1 MSFTGINATNGQ
13 HMAGVEHLKQSIR
26 DILTTRIGTRVM
38 RRDYGSRLPE
48 LVDNP
53 MGEFLKAEL
62 FAATAEA
69 LVRWEPRFRLDRV
82 YLDAA
87 SAEGRIVLAV
97 EGRILIDDEPLTLE
111 GIEIN

>member
-1 MSFTGINATNGQ
+1 MDGINTNTGKRLS
-13 HMAGVEHLKQSIR
+13 GVAHLRQSIR

-53 MGEFLKAEL
+53 MNELLKVEL

-69 LVRWEPRFRLDRV
+69 LVKWEPRFRLDRV
-82 YLDAA
+82 YIQSASDA
-87 SAEGRIVLAV
+87 GKIVLEL
-97 EGRILIDDEPLTLE
+97 EGKLLINNEPVRLE
-111 GIEIN
+111 GIEIT

>member
-1 MSFTGINATNGQ
+1 MNGINASTGERLSG
-13 HMAGVEHLKQSIR
+13 AEHLKQSVK

-53 MGEFLKAEL
+53 MGELLKVEL

-69 LVRWEPRFRLDRV
+69 LARWEPRIRLSRV
-82 YLDAA
+82 YLSDVNSDGGIALTL
-87 SAEGRIVLAV
+87 EGI
-97 EGRILIDDEPLTLE
+97 ILLNNEPVRLE

>member
-1 MSFTGINATNGQ
+1 MIGINASTGKA
-13 HMAGVEHLKQSIR
+13 MGGSAHLKQSVR

-53 MGEFLKAEL
+53 MGELLKAEL

-69 LVRWEPRFRLDRV
+69 LARWEPRIRLDRV
-82 YLDAA
+82 YLSDVS
-87 SAEGRIVLAV
+87 SAGRISITV
-97 EGRILIDDEPLTLE
+97 EGRILINNEPIRLE
-111 GIEIN
+111 GIEIT

>member
-1 MSFTGINATNGQ
+1 MNGIDASNGKRLS
-13 HMAGVEHLKQSIR
+13 GVDHLKQSIR

-53 MGEFLKAEL
+53 MNELLKVEL

-69 LVRWEPRFRLDRV
+69 LAKWEPRFRLDRV
-82 YLDAA
+82 YLSDA
-87 SAEGRIVLAV
+87 SADGRIVLTL
-97 EGRILIDDEPLTLE
+97 EGRILINDEPVRLE
-111 GIEIN
+111 GIEIT